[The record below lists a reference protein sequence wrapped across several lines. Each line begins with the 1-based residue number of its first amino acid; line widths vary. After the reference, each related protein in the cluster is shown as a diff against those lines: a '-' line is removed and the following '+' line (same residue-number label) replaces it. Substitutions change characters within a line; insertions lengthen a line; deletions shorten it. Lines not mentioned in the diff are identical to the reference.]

1 MDVQKRMAD
10 VNSKLNTTINRFN
23 RNSKNKP
30 SLFSQVNALKDF
42 GINTN
47 KEIPQALLLE
57 EDETLMIEEK
67 KDELEGVLAND

>member
-1 MDVQKRMAD
+1 MISGNFFQVR
-10 VNSKLNTTINRFN
+10 NN